1 MKKFRPRALALAVAS
16 TAMLGFA
23 SQASA
28 DPISTPMLTIDLS
41 AIGGTGTYT
50 GNFFSGTSSELLNTS
65 GNTHSGDGWL
75 RINSLNKDGDPV
87 VFFGSASPGT
97 AANLYVTFTLTD
109 VLATGSMNAPNSTYN
124 LTSLDFIV
132 WADMGR
138 DTTLTNAGVAGS
150 PSVGTDAIVGGTTSD
165 DIALAVGSLIK
176 GTASLNNQG
185 GASLNSIN
193 SFAVCDGMGT
203 ADLGGTAIAAS
214 ACAGDTGSRFFID
227 PKPFYDLAFT
237 EFNNT
242 GQGYRV
248 ADNGDLAI
256 ANATGGI
263 DFNRVPEPGML
274 SLLGLGLA
282 GIGATIRR
290 RKVA

>member
-28 DPISTPMLTIDLS
+28 GPISTPMLTIDLS
-41 AIGGTGTYT
+41 AIGGTGTFT
-50 GNFFSGTSSELLNTS
+50 GNFFSGTSSELLHTS
-65 GNTHSGDGWL
+65 GNTHTGDGWL
-75 RINSLNKDGDPV
+75 NIHSLNNNGSPV
-87 VFFGSASPGT
+87 VFFGTAPGAAAS
-97 AANLYVTFTLTD
+97 LYVTFTLTD
-109 VLATGSMNAPNSTYN
+109 VLATGSMNAANSTYN
-124 LTSLDFIV
+124 LTSLDFVV
-132 WADMGR
+132 WADVGR
-138 DTTLTNAGVAGS
+138 NTNLTNAGITGT
-150 PSVGTDAIVGGTTSD
+150 PSIGTDATVGGTTSD
-165 DIALAVGSLIK
+165 DIALAVGSLVK
-176 GTASLNNQG
+176 GTASLSDQG

-193 SFAVCDGMGT
+193 SFAVCNGTGT
-203 ADLGGTAIAAS
+203 ADLGGTGITAS
-214 ACAGDTGSRFFID
+214 ACTGDTGIKFFID

-242 GQGYRV
+242 GQGYRI

-282 GIGATIRR
+282 GIGVTIRG
-290 RKVA
+290 RKTA